1 MSNNCSLK
9 IYYQFLEANKENH
22 ENIITLEKLGHK
34 VINSMSI
41 KNEVAL
47 EEIKNADV
55 ILFNATN
62 FPNFCFKKWIYADE
76 AIKLNK
82 EIWVVSKTQTPSL
95 YINSIFKNWFEVYSE
110 LHPV

>member
-1 MSNNCSLK
+1 MSIKNEVA
-9 IYYQFLEANKENH
+9 LEE
-22 ENIITLEKLGHK
+22 IGDK
-34 VINSMSI
+34 VINSLSI